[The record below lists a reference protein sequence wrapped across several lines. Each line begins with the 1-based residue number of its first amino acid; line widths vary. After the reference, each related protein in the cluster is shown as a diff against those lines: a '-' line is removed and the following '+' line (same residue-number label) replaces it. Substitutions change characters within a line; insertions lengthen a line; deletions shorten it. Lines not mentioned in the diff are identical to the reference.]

1 MEVSRDPQRETI
13 ARTVNMVVN
22 LQLDGLSRKVKEI
35 IELEGYSYE
44 TRKYLFKQ
52 IA

>member
-1 MEVSRDPQRETI
+1 
-13 ARTVNMVVN
+13 MVVN

-35 IELEGYSYE
+35 IELEGYDYE
-44 TRKYLFKQ
+44 NRRYLFKQ